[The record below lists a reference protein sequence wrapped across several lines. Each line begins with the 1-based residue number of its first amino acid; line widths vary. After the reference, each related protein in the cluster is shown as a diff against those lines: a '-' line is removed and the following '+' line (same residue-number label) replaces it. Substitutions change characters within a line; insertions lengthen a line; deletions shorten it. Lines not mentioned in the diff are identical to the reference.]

1 MIKEQE
7 ASLHALHEIRDIM
20 ARSARFLSL
29 SGWSGVWA
37 GCVALAGSYIA
48 RTWLQELPDQAL
60 MDHDQYNAAATQFV
74 FLALAVFVVALVG
87 GWYFTWKKTRQ
98 ERVSLWNNAS
108 KKMVAQIAIPM
119 VAGGIFALNFLFER
133 QVSYIAPTCLVFYG
147 LALIN
152 GSKYT
157 LSDIR
162 YLGLCQV
169 VLGCICIFVPAW
181 GLNFWAIGFGG
192 LHILY
197 GIVMWN
203 KYKYITKQGS
213 GG

>member
-1 MIKEQE
+1 MLIGEGRVWPSGTADPQPAADVLRQAGIVPLGLE
-7 ASLHALHEIRDIM
+7 AKD
-20 ARSARFLSL
+20 
-29 SGWSGVWA
+29 
-37 GCVALAGSYIA
+37 
-48 RTWLQELPDQAL
+48 
-60 MDHDQYNAAATQFV
+60 
-74 FLALAVFVVALVG
+74 
-87 GWYFTWKKTRQ
+87 
-98 ERVSLWNNAS
+98 
-108 KKMVAQIAIPM
+108 
-119 VAGGIFALNFLFER
+119 
-133 QVSYIAPTCLVFYG
+133 G

-181 GLNFWAIGFGG
+181 GLTFWAIGFGG